1 VPNGRNQRIINAFS
15 IEKYIIIVNNIS
27 LASKKYYLEN
37 IETQWILL
45 IKLKSFVTLD
55 LIEESLAN
63 QSG

>member
-1 VPNGRNQRIINAFS
+1 MPNGRNQRTINAFS
-15 IEKYIIIVNNIS
+15 IKKYIITVDHIS
-27 LASKKYYLEN
+27 LVLKKYYLEN

-55 LIEESLAN
+55 LTEELLAN